1 MIQILQVPSEC
12 GPSNLVI
19 LGLGISQFANHLAN
33 GIKIAPTML
42 KKMVQLRLLESSKC
56 KLLFD

>member
-1 MIQILQVPSEC
+1 ML
-12 GPSNLVI
+12 GFYTLVG
-19 LGLGISQFANHLAN
+19 LFYTLVGLGISQFANHLAN